1 MVLSA
6 IPSPLPIS
14 LDNIELDDNL
24 EIQVTF
30 DQSQPTVSFSES
42 AFGPHLTVTAM
53 RPDGHC
59 GFRAIA
65 HAIFKCQDNW
75 NDIRASLLKHL
86 ESYGKDDANPYALAA
101 GTNFGDLKDSLEYRA
116 AEGAPRSQ

>member
-1 MVLSA
+1 MWMVSVLSSVSAASESAQSVVPSA

-42 AFGPHLTVTAM
+42 ALGPYLTVTAM

-75 NDIRASLLKHL
+75 NDLRASFL
-86 ESYGKDDANPYALAA
+86 
-101 GTNFGDLKDSLEYRA
+101 
-116 AEGAPRSQ
+116 